1 MLTMCAHHLDSF
13 DTPAAPDRVSPFAP
27 CLISAVADV
36 LLLLRGC
43 IGKRCPPPER
53 DRLNIRQLFERHYQ
67 CLDWYFHERPVDRDL
82 ADDRARDSGVLAAA
96 DPAEMAMRAHPS
108 EGTLQALLDG
118 ELPRARLV
126 LVRAHLLRCAACRA
140 NVEAARKTTSLV
152 SALLRRITPSKNWIV
167 PALATIGLASLVPRA
182 IAAQQVDSV
191 AQRDSIAMRDS
202 VPRKNAGPRDSV
214 YKLSPV
220 EVQASILPVA
230 GPTIGSGIPARMT
243 TLSGAAVDQW
253 EPRILPD
260 VLGTIAGVS
269 IYDDLGSQYKI
280 NVDYRGFNTGPTVG
294 LPPGITVFLDGVR
307 QNEADAQEVDFDLL
321 PMDHVRRVELLS
333 GTASLLGPNSLGGA
347 INLVTDRG
355 EGPAH
360 GSFELT
366 GGSYGQVEVEGTIEG
381 KSRTGWDYYLG
392 GGFEREDGWRVST
405 FGKNFNVFSNVG
417 HFGAYRGFGVQ
428 AIASKSRVASAGSI
442 PESLFGDPRI
452 NFTPGDIED
461 LNMQQLNLTGY
472 VPVGGGRGTLTLFG
486 KRFDADRFNVNQAP
500 DPSVDA
506 LTKTY
511 TFGGTA
517 DWRRRFAIGKHS
529 LSLRFGVD
537 GSANRVREQI
547 INTPAEGAAAGA
559 GVAAGGA
566 ASKLGLTT
574 DVKSPSW
581 DLAGYGL
588 ADYNVSRVTLSAGLR
603 YDYIR
608 VPFQNQRDVAD
619 NTTNTFH
626 HFSPRGGI
634 SVDVGA
640 GASLYG
646 SVGGSFRAPAIVEL
660 ACADPTASCPLP
672 FALGDDPP
680 LEPVRAATYEL
691 GGKWLRGNVLLDAS
705 VYRTDVRDEIFFV
718 ESPGS
723 LVSGYFTNL
732 DKTRREGIELSV
744 TSSFLQDRI
753 SWYANYAYTKATFQ
767 SGAQIFSTRSD
778 SNFVD
783 SPLFGPNTVTP
794 GDVMPLVPAHQ
805 VKGGFSARLPKGF
818 RAGIDARWI
827 GSQYLRGDEGNE
839 QRQLDSYY
847 LVGARVGYS
856 YRNWDVSGVVTN
868 VLDNHDP
875 MFGTYNANAGTGQ
888 LERFFTPLIARTF
901 VFKISRTFGP
911 RGENGDGD

>member
-1 MLTMCAHHLDSF
+1 MTLSSVNRIAIALMTIG
-13 DTPAAPDRVSPFAP
+13 AA
-27 CLISAVADV
+27 
-36 LLLLRGC
+36 
-43 IGKRCPPPER
+43 
-53 DRLNIRQLFERHYQ
+53 
-67 CLDWYFHERPVDRDL
+67 
-82 ADDRARDSGVLAAA
+82 
-96 DPAEMAMRAHPS
+96 
-108 EGTLQALLDG
+108 
-118 ELPRARLV
+118 
-126 LVRAHLLRCAACRA
+126 
-140 NVEAARKTTSLV
+140 SL
-152 SALLRRITPSKNWIV
+152 TPSI
-167 PALATIGLASLVPRA
+167 A
-182 IAAQQVDSV
+182 AAQQTDSV
-191 AQRDSIAMRDS
+191 ARRDSIARRDS
-202 VPRKNAGPRDSV
+202 VLRAGAVTRDSI

-230 GPTIGSGIPARMT
+230 GPTIGSGIPARVT

-355 EGPAH
+355 EGPTH
-360 GSFELT
+360 GSIELS
-366 GGSYGQVEVEGTIEG
+366 GGSFGQVEVEGTVEG
-381 KSRTGWDYYLG
+381 KSTTGWDYYLG

-405 FGKNFNVFSNVG
+405 FGKNYNVFSNVG
-417 HFGAYRGFGVQ
+417 HFGASRGFGIQ
-428 AIASKSRVASAGSI
+428 ALASKSRVGEAGSI
-442 PESLFGDPRI
+442 PESLYGDPRA

-472 VPVGGGRGTLTLFG
+472 VPFGGGRGTLTLFG

-500 DPSVDA
+500 DPNVDA

-511 TFGGTA
+511 TAGGTA
-517 DWRRRFAIGKHS
+517 DWRRQLAIGKSS

-537 GSANRVREQI
+537 GSANWVHEQI
-547 INTPAEGAAAGA
+547 INTPANGAAPQ
-559 GVAAGGA
+559 
-566 ASKLGLTT
+566 LGLTT

-588 ADYNVSRVTLSAGLR
+588 ADYNFSRVTLSAGAR
-603 YDYIR
+603 FDYIR
-608 VPFQNQRDVAD
+608 VPFQNQLDPGD
-619 NTTNTFH
+619 NTTNSFH

-634 SVDVGA
+634 SVAVGG

-680 LEPVRAATYEL
+680 LKPVRATTYEV
-691 GGKWLRGNVLLDAS
+691 GGKLLRGNVLLDAS

-723 LVSGYFTNL
+723 LVSGFFTNL
-732 DKTRREGIELSV
+732 DKTRREGVELSLM
-744 TSSFLQDRI
+744 SSFWQDRI
-753 SWYANYAYTKATFQ
+753 SWYANYAYTRATFE
-767 SGAQIFSTRSD
+767 SNAQIFSTRSD
-778 SNFVD
+778 SDFVA
-783 SPLFGPNTVTP
+783 SPLFGPNTVTS
-794 GDVMPLVPAHQ
+794 GDVMPLVPANQ

-818 RAGIDARWI
+818 RVGLDARWI

-839 QRQLDSYY
+839 QSQLDPYF
-847 LVGARVGYS
+847 LMGARAGYS
-856 YRNWDVSGVVTN
+856 YKSWDFSGVVTN
-868 VLDNHDP
+868 VFNNHDP

-888 LERFFTPLIARTF
+888 LERFLTPLNARSF
-901 VFKISRTFGP
+901 VFKIARTFGP
-911 RGENGDGD
+911 RGQNSDDN

>member
-1 MLTMCAHHLDSF
+1 MNRIAIALMTIG
-13 DTPAAPDRVSPFAP
+13 AA
-27 CLISAVADV
+27 
-36 LLLLRGC
+36 
-43 IGKRCPPPER
+43 
-53 DRLNIRQLFERHYQ
+53 
-67 CLDWYFHERPVDRDL
+67 
-82 ADDRARDSGVLAAA
+82 
-96 DPAEMAMRAHPS
+96 
-108 EGTLQALLDG
+108 
-118 ELPRARLV
+118 
-126 LVRAHLLRCAACRA
+126 
-140 NVEAARKTTSLV
+140 SL
-152 SALLRRITPSKNWIV
+152 TPSIV
-167 PALATIGLASLVPRA
+167 
-182 IAAQQVDSV
+182 AAQQTDSV
-191 AQRDSIAMRDS
+191 ARRDSIARRDS
-202 VPRKNAGPRDSV
+202 VLRAGAVTRDSI

-230 GPTIGSGIPARMT
+230 GPTIGSGIPARVT

-355 EGPAH
+355 EGPTH
-360 GSFELT
+360 GSLELS
-366 GGSYGQVEVEGTIEG
+366 GGSFGQVEVEGTVEG
-381 KSRTGWDYYLG
+381 KSTTGWDYYLG

-405 FGKNFNVFSNVG
+405 FGKNYNVFSNVG
-417 HFGAYRGFGVQ
+417 HFGANRGFGIQ
-428 AIASKSRVASAGSI
+428 ALASKSRVGEAGSI
-442 PESLFGDPRI
+442 PESLYGDPRA

-472 VPVGGGRGTLTLFG
+472 VPFGGGRGTLTLFG

-500 DPSVDA
+500 DPNVDA

-511 TFGGTA
+511 TAGGTA
-517 DWRRRFAIGKHS
+517 DWRRQLAIGKSS

-537 GSANRVREQI
+537 GSANWVHEQI
-547 INTPAEGAAAGA
+547 INTPANGAEGDAGI
-559 GVAAGGA
+559 GFGGA
-566 ASKLGLTT
+566 APQLGLTT

-588 ADYNVSRVTLSAGLR
+588 ADYNFSRVTLSAGAR

-608 VPFQNQRDVAD
+608 VPFQNQLDPGD
-619 NTTNTFH
+619 NTTNSFH

-634 SVDVGA
+634 SVAVGG

-680 LEPVRAATYEL
+680 LKPVRATTYEV
-691 GGKWLRGNVLLDAS
+691 GGKLLRGNVLLDAS
-705 VYRTDVRDEIFFV
+705 VYRTDVRDEIFFI

-732 DKTRREGIELSV
+732 DKTRREGVELSLV
-744 TSSFLQDRI
+744 SSFWQDRI
-753 SWYANYAYTKATFQ
+753 SWYANYAYTRATFE
-767 SGAQIFSTRSD
+767 SNAQIFSTRSD
-778 SNFVD
+778 SGFVA
-783 SPLFGPNTVTP
+783 SPLFGPNTVTS
-794 GDVMPLVPAHQ
+794 GDVMPLVPANQ

-818 RAGIDARWI
+818 RVGLDARWI

-839 QRQLDSYY
+839 QSQLDPYF
-847 LVGARVGYS
+847 LMGARAGYS
-856 YRNWDVSGVVTN
+856 YKSWDFSGVVTN
-868 VLDNHDP
+868 IFNNHDP

-888 LERFFTPLIARTF
+888 LERFLTPLNARSF
-901 VFKISRTFGP
+901 VFKIARTFGP
-911 RGENGDGD
+911 RGQDSDDN